1 MRTITAIASALCLLG
16 LCLCMWGCSD
26 DKINN
31 GEGSGYIQPSV
42 TVDPLIYSASEPS
55 AAPIRI
61 SPLPEGSQF
70 SITLTDLITDNSASW
85 NSADDFPQSQ
95 RFLPG
100 SYLLEAQWGSL
111 DNEGIGTPCFKGS
124 VQTRVNNS
132 EVSKAEIP
140 CTLANTVFQVSYSD
154 NWRKYFPAYS
164 AVLHSE
170 GGAYVEVP
178 SEENGFIF
186 LRPGNISLILN
197 LTLPS
202 GENISFEPL
211 QISDASPAMLYEASM
226 SLYDE
231 SGDAP
236 RVVVSFDRKV
246 ITDDVTVA
254 LTEAFIKGNYP
265 AITPIGFTPGEPV
278 EVAEGSALTSETGMS
293 VSGRN
298 LNALTLTTTS
308 PSLIAAGWPAQINL
322 LSLTPAQKELL
333 GNFGFKAEGL
343 YSQAGGEYDVKID
356 LSRVVSFMRSDD
368 NNNRF
373 CLMARDRAGRVS
385 PLSILDVDVIPVDLS
400 IVSVSSIIA
409 GTNSG
414 EIVVKCPASNLAENL
429 TLMGKSGAGD
439 WQELTVK
446 QIEHLSNNNYVVR
459 FDMKDDDITPTPGNP
474 SLTSKVELR
483 VYYCDILKLEIEI
496 NRVSPSFTIA
506 VDAFANHATVRIE
519 TPDESLRSL
528 ITACAI
534 VYGNGE
540 KLTSVE
546 RFPQEGSIM
555 VTGLQ
560 PDTRYRF
567 QATLVDDKVPV
578 LTEPVTVTT
587 ESVLQLPNADFED
600 VTNAIDYK
608 NMLSGGRYTQNIVE
622 IYNRQNRT
630 SFTLSAPDGWAN
642 VNDKTFCLGATN
654 HNTWYLAPSTYSVTE
669 AYSGAYA
676 VRLDNVGWDVDGS
689 PIPDYR
695 QTSLPY
701 TPYSLNI
708 PEIANRSTGRLF
720 LGSYSFDPLTLS
732 EVYDQGIAFSS
743 RPLAL
748 NGFYMF
754 KPAAN
759 NSGASGLVIV
769 EVMGKD
775 SDGHPIRIASGRTR
789 LSTALTYTAFI
800 VPLTYEQFGVKA
812 TSIKVMFASSTAMGT
827 IEEETSRLMTVDDP
841 ATSTSR
847 GSSLWIDNLVLSY

>member
-1 MRTITAIASALCLLG
+1 MRSLTAATSAICLLWLCL
-16 LCLCMWGCSD
+16 WASGCSD

-31 GEGSGYIQPSV
+31 GEGSGYIHPTI
-42 TVDPLIYSASEPS
+42 TVDPLIHPASDPS

-61 SPLPEGSQF
+61 SPLPDVSQF

-85 NSADDFPQSQ
+85 NSPDDFPKSQ

-124 VQTRVNNS
+124 VQTRVNNT
-132 EVSKAEIP
+132 EVAKAEIP
-140 CTLANTVFQVSYSD
+140 CTLANTVFRLSYSE

-164 AVLHSE
+164 ATLHSE
-170 GGAYVEVP
+170 GGAYIEVP
-178 SEENGFIF
+178 SEENGYVY
-186 LRPGNISLILN
+186 LRPGNVSLILN
-197 LTLPS
+197 LTLPT

-211 QISDASPAMLYEASM
+211 QISDASSSLLYEASM

-236 RVVVSFDRKV
+236 KVVVSFDSRV
-246 ITDDVTVA
+246 ITDDVTIA
-254 LTEAFIKGNYP
+254 LSEAFIKGNYP
-265 AITPIGFTPGEPV
+265 QITPIGYTPGQPV
-278 EVAEGSALTSETGMS
+278 EVAEGTPLSSETGMS
-293 VSGRN
+293 VTGTN
-298 LNALTLTTTS
+298 LQAITLTTTS

-322 LSLTPAQKELL
+322 LSLTPAQKEVLDH
-333 GNFGFKAEGL
+333 FGLKTEGL
-343 YSQAGGEYDVKID
+343 DSHDSGAYDVKVD

-368 NNNRF
+368 NAHRF
-373 CLMARDRAGRVS
+373 NLMARDRAGRVS
-385 PLSILDVDVIPVDLS
+385 SLTTLDVDVIPVDLS
-400 IVSVSSIIA
+400 IVSVSPIIA

-414 EIVVKCPASNLAENL
+414 EIVIKCPARNLSENI
-429 TLMGKSGAGD
+429 TLLGKSGAGD
-439 WQELTVK
+439 WQELTIK
-446 QIEHLSNNNYVVR
+446 QIEHLGNNNHVVR

-474 SLTSKVELR
+474 SLTSKVQLR
-483 VYYCDILKLEIEI
+483 VYYCGILKLETEI

-506 VDAFANHATVRIE
+506 VDAFAHHARVRIDAA
-519 TPDESLRSL
+519 DESLRSL

-534 VYGNGE
+534 IYGNGE

-546 RFPQEGSIM
+546 RYPQEGDII

-560 PDTRYRF
+560 ADTRYRF

-587 ESVLQLPNADFED
+587 ESVRQLPNADFED

-642 VNDKTFCLGATN
+642 VNDKTFCLGAAN
-654 HNTWYLAPSTYSVTE
+654 HNTWYLAPSTYSVTD
-669 AYSGAYA
+669 AQNGAYA
-676 VRLDNVGWDVDGS
+676 VRLDNVGWDVNGS

-695 QTSLPY
+695 QTGLPY

-732 EVYDQGIAFSS
+732 EVYDQGIAFNS

-775 SDGHPIRIASGRTR
+775 NDGHTFMIASGRTR
-789 LSTALTYTAFI
+789 LITALTYAAFT
-800 VPLTYEQFGVKA
+800 VPLTYEYFGVKA

-827 IEEETSRLMTVDDP
+827 IEEETSSLMTVNDP
-841 ATSTSR
+841 VTSTSR